1 MTERS
6 QYQREVIADEQ
17 QLAAAHLD
25 LDLQTI
31 DHLLHADYAILQP
44 GGRIEGKQETL
55 ASLRE
60 GERSWQMAQSDQL
73 ELRITGQTAVVTG
86 RWRGKG
92 INQGRPFDYATLF
105 PSIWARE
112 DGRWLNI
119 AYSATPVQID

>member
-73 ELRITGQTAVVTG
+73 ELRITGQNG
-86 RWRGKG
+86 RRDRPLAGQRDQPG
-92 INQGRPFDYATLF
+92 PALRLRHPFSIHLGQGRRPLVKYRLQRHAS
-105 PSIWARE
+105 PI
-112 DGRWLNI
+112 
-119 AYSATPVQID
+119 